1 MQYYIRLIF
10 TEANIRHIIVAICF
24 QTQNTVTVSS
34 DSDSDDSDIIKTTFD
49 TSAPSST
56 RESVSNILAESD
68 RLLKELK
75 ACIQVNVEGCKDKSV
90 ETRKCKLGD
99 DSIHNM

>member
-1 MQYYIRLIF
+1 MHYCVRLIF
-10 TEANIRHIIVAICF
+10 TAANIRHIMVAICF
-24 QTQNTVTVSS
+24 QTQHTVTVSS

-56 RESVSNILAESD
+56 RKKVSDILAESD

-75 ACIQVNVEGCKDKSV
+75 VCIQV
-90 ETRKCKLGD
+90 
-99 DSIHNM
+99 